1 MPFPILSLL
10 AAEYAGSTY
19 PCSLQHDKH
28 NQCNE
33 GPSRPPSTPPP
44 RSADPLHESIP
55 SRHGP
60 ESPASR
66 YVLTLI
72 SVSSFHQGRHTNL
85 AIEEFVKKCFDRAYF
100 IGVRGES
107 RAFLY
112 LYATDV
118 TRYHQHDLIN
128 IAGVVDDA
136 LDVVLPTVATIRNS
150 Q

>member
-1 MPFPILSLL
+1 MVKRLRKRYNS
-10 AAEYAGSTY
+10 
-19 PCSLQHDKH
+19 
-28 NQCNE
+28 
-33 GPSRPPSTPPP
+33 
-44 RSADPLHESIP
+44 SIF
-55 SRHGP
+55 SFLCH
-60 ESPASR
+60 
-66 YVLTLI
+66 
-72 SVSSFHQGRHTNL
+72 SS
-85 AIEEFVKKCFDRAYF
+85 FDRAYF

>member
-1 MPFPILSLL
+1 M
-10 AAEYAGSTY
+10 
-19 PCSLQHDKH
+19 
-28 NQCNE
+28 
-33 GPSRPPSTPPP
+33 
-44 RSADPLHESIP
+44 
-55 SRHGP
+55 
-60 ESPASR
+60 
-66 YVLTLI
+66 
-72 SVSSFHQGRHTNL
+72 GRHTNL